1 MKPLPYNA
9 DLLKV
14 APRVIWF
21 EPAEAAL
28 ADPIRFLTY
37 LMAYGTV
44 EEIKLVRRH
53 VSLDDFVEAL
63 EQAPPGVMD
72 KRSWAYWN
80 TRFGRQPVPPMPL
93 RKFGSAAAS
102 K

>member
-1 MKPLPYNA
+1 MKPLPYNS

-21 EPAEAAL
+21 EPAEFAL

-37 LMAYGTV
+37 LMAFGTV
-44 EEIKLVRRH
+44 EEISLVKRY
-53 VSLDDFVEAL
+53 VSLNDFREAL
-63 EQAPPGVMD
+63 EHAPPGVMD

-80 TRFGRQPVPPMPL
+80 AKFGRYPVPPMPQ
-93 RKFGSAAAS
+93 RRFGP
-102 K
+102 